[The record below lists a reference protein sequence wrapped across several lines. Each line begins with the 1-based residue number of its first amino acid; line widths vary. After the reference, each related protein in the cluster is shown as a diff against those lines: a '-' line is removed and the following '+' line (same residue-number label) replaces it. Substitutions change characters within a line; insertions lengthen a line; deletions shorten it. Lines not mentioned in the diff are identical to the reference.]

1 MRRDLIRACVIG
13 VLFCPVVIG
22 VLSLFGTVTC
32 GPKTEVASWVVV
44 GLDYQKCTLR
54 IRWK

>member
-1 MRRDLIRACVIG
+1 MKRHIALALLIAIA
-13 VLFCPVVIG
+13 LCPGVIG